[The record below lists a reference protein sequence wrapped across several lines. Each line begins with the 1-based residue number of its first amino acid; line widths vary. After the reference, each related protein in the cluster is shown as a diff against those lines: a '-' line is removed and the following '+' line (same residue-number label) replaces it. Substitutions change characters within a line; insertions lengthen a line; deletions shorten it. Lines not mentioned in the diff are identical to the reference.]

1 LVPTNGLPINSH
13 RTSIANWGHRT
24 ALAGLFL
31 YVIFAPHSVAASAI
45 AISIA
50 CCGWLLRIISGGG
63 LGVKRT
69 RFDLVILLMLG
80 WTVAS
85 SLLSAEPLI
94 SIAKIKASWCV
105 FIFYL
110 ARASVTRRSAISLV
124 AVLIL
129 SAAAGALY
137 SVYDIVRGRGVVVEA
152 LAPHSPFSLLG
163 VQPNDTIWRIA
174 GKRVYS
180 TSEIDDVI
188 RSLPSNTIVSVS
200 LISRGEHIERQGLSI
215 TQAMQNESAPSGIVG
230 EARSHRFRA
239 SGWTRHYETFAE
251 LLQMIAQLALGL
263 GLAHLRNHGAN
274 RSFRL
279 AAIAAVVLTVGI
291 VLTSMRTVLVAFV
304 IGSLVT
310 VWRSSRWTA
319 KVVVTFALFFL
330 LAFGAVVVSRTR
342 APSALFLGDDSSSLR
357 RQIARVGI
365 SRIMLHP
372 VFGHGMDAMQKHWT
386 EWGFPGNDMLHLH
399 STPLQLAFDRGLP
412 MLALWIWLIIAFWVY
427 IARAENN
434 ARDESDTNSYGLLLG
449 TLGALTGFLISS
461 IVNYNYGDSE
471 VVMLFWWLMGLAMV
485 VSGKEDHPLE
495 IKRI

>member
-1 LVPTNGLPINSH
+1 LVSPNGLPNNAN
-13 RTSIANWGHRT
+13 RTSIANWGHRI

-50 CCGWLLRIISGGG
+50 GCGWLLRIISGGG
-63 LGVKRT
+63 LGLKRT

-94 SIAKIKASWCV
+94 SIAKVKASWCV

-110 ARASVTRRSAISLV
+110 ARAFVTRRSAILLV
-124 AVLIL
+124 VVLIL
-129 SAAAGALY
+129 SAAVGALY

-152 LAPHSPFSLLG
+152 LAPHSPFTLLG
-163 VQPNDTIWRIA
+163 VQPNDAIWRIA

-188 RSLPSNTIVSVS
+188 RSLPSNTTVSVS

-215 TQAMQNESAPSGIVG
+215 THAIQSESAPSGIVG
-230 EARSHRFRA
+230 EVRSHRFRA

-279 AAIAAVVLTVGI
+279 AAIATVVLTVGI

-304 IGSLVT
+304 ISSLVI

-357 RQIARVGI
+357 RQIATVGI

-372 VFGHGMDAMQKHWT
+372 VFGHGMDAMHKHWT

-412 MLALWIWLIIAFWVY
+412 MLALWMWLMTAFWVY
-427 IARAENN
+427 IARAESN

-449 TLGALTGFLISS
+449 ILGALTGFLISS
-461 IVNYNYGDSE
+461 LVNYNYGDSE
-471 VVMLFWWLMGLAMV
+471 VVMLFWWLMGLAMI

-495 IKRI
+495 IKKL